1 MQNEDAELSFII
13 IILFPSAPPPQKE
26 RRAQRKLVLFLYIN
40 VFIYYIWSVLM
51 K

>member
-1 MQNEDAELSFII
+1 MQNEDAEPSFII
-13 IILFPSAPPPQKE
+13 IILCLSAPPPQKE
-26 RRAQRKLVLFLYIN
+26 QRSQWKLVLFLYIN